1 MVAQLGKCF
10 CRSNTRTCRNTYPF
24 EHSASNVLS
33 KSGELC
39 RVFVFHAREISKHF
53 VDRVR
58 LQPRHHVGNGAL
70 HPVRDGLVQLVV
82 RRKNGNFVFFNDIFD
97 LEKRHAALESRSL
110 SFLCERHD
118 TPVIVGENNNG
129 FAS

>member
-1 MVAQLGKCF
+1 MVAQLSKRLCGGNPCA
-10 CRSNTRTCRNTYPF
+10 RRYAHPF
-24 EHSASNVLS
+24 EHAASNVLS
-33 KSGELC
+33 NCSELC
-39 RVFVFHAREISKHF
+39 RGFVFNTRKVGKHL

-58 LQPRHHVGNGAL
+58 LKPWHHVSNGAL

-82 RRKNGNFVFFNDIFD
+82 RRKNGNFVFFNDVLD
-97 LEKRHAALESRSL
+97 LEQRHAALKSGGL
-110 SFLCERHD
+110 GFLCERHD